1 MENDKMWVSI
11 IELATMTRLSTKTI
25 RNYQKMGL
33 LHGEKIDGAW
43 MFSGEEIGRF
53 FQEQFVKDA
62 LEIKRN
68 GQVLDYLNGAREN
81 NRGCLMMDRE
91 FTTPLEVEQFVME
104 FTKEVN
110 DRNHREDGKV
120 DFTFWMDEKSK
131 IGRFTIIGYGKDLK
145 ALMNHF
151 F

>member
-1 MENDKMWVSI
+1 MWYSI

-43 MFSGEEIGRF
+43 MFTEDEIGRF
-53 FQEQFVKDA
+53 FQEQYVKDA

-68 GQVLDYLNGAREN
+68 GQVLDYLNGCREHH
-81 NRGCLMMDRE
+81 RGCLMMDRE
-91 FTTPLEVEQFVME
+91 FTTPDEVEQFVME

-110 DRNHREDGKV
+110 EINGREDGKV
-120 DFTFWMDEKSK
+120 DFTFWLDEKSK
-131 IGRFTIIGYGKDLK
+131 LGRFTIIGYGKDLK

>member
-33 LHGEKIDGAW
+33 LHGEKFDGAW

-81 NRGCLMMDRE
+81 NRGCLMMD
-91 FTTPLEVEQFVME
+91 
-104 FTKEVN
+104 
-110 DRNHREDGKV
+110 
-120 DFTFWMDEKSK
+120 
-131 IGRFTIIGYGKDLK
+131 
-145 ALMNHF
+145 
-151 F
+151 